1 MHDIQLSN
9 AKLLIYQKITII
21 SPKSRPT
28 GGTLHKVTHI
38 VDVKGLTVTN
48 PEVLLY
54 AKSVL
59 LSI

>member
-1 MHDIQLSN
+1 MHDIPLSN

-28 GGTLHKVTHI
+28 VTLHKVTHI